1 MILETKYRALLNAA
15 ERRDGVDAGGLRLCL
30 SILSLA
36 AAIDRDCAQ
45 RLAPHRLSESR
56 FLILCLLHDA
66 PEGLSP
72 HRLADLAGVTRAT
85 ITGLVDGMERDGLL
99 ARHRDDPDRR
109 KLTLRLTGPGA
120 RLAAELAESHTRW
133 IGDLAGD
140 LDFIERAA
148 LLRLLE
154 RVRAQTGAA
163 A

>member
-1 MILETKYRALLNAA
+1 MLEAKYRALAGAA
-15 ERRDGVDAGGLRLCL
+15 ERRERVDAGGLRLCL

-36 AAIDRDCAQ
+36 AAIDRDCAL
-45 RLAPHRLSESR
+45 RLAPHGLSESR
-56 FLILCLLHDA
+56 FLLLCLLHDA

-85 ITGLVDGMERDGLL
+85 MTGLLDGMERDRLL
-99 ARHRDDPDRR
+99 ARHREDPDRR
-109 KLTLRLTGPGA
+109 KITIRLTEAGA

-154 RVRAQTGAA
+154 RVRARTGAA